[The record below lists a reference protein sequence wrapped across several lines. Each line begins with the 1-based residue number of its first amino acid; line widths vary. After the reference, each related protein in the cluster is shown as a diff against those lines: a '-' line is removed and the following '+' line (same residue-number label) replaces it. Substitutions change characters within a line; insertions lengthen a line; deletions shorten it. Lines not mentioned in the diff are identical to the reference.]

1 MTTATHNAASL
12 RRVLTWPSARVVT
25 LCLAAAL
32 FVVFCVLPIIYM
44 FGISLSDANGSLSAG
59 NYRRLLTEPRQR
71 ELLLTSTLLG
81 TGAALLATALG
92 APLGL
97 LLARAPLPAKRLLRV
112 TLAVPLVVPPYVL
125 ALAWIL
131 LTGPAGILARVLGHD
146 LLSEWT
152 YSLTGAVVVLGLG
165 FYPLSMLATEA
176 AARRVDGR
184 LEEAALVAA
193 RPGRVLRRITL
204 PLIAPTVAAAA
215 LVIVVFALSEFGVP
229 GLLRVRVFTTE
240 VFTAFA
246 ALYDFGAGV
255 ALATPLLAVALMAGV
270 AVKLMTGERLLATR
284 RAAHPGLQLSLRH
297 PWRVPVLLAL
307 AFVAFT
313 SIIVP
318 LAALAVEAGGVG
330 RIASA
335 VRASGAAIGNSLWLA
350 AVGATLVVALAVVL
364 GYGRARARTRFRGLV
379 DLAFIIIFA
388 VPSTVVG
395 IGIIG
400 LWNRPGLP
408 GDVYTSSAIIVVAYL
423 ARFVPVAALIL
434 AAGARQVPASFEEAA
449 EVAGAGWPR
458 TFTRI
463 VLPNM
468 RVSVAA
474 AWVVAFIFAFGELG
488 ATILVAPPGESTLPF
503 RVYTLIANTPPSEV
517 AALALVQVG
526 ILLAPLS
533 LLGFFARGDA
543 GRGGE
548 R

>member
-92 APLGL
+92 APFGL

-193 RPGRVLRRITL
+193 RPRRVLRRITL

-255 ALATPLLAVALMAGV
+255 ALATPLLAVALIAGV

-284 RAAHPGLQLSLRH
+284 RSTHLGLRFPLGRFRSVALTIIGII
-297 PWRVPVLLAL
+297 VFTAVLLPLTAL
-307 AFVAFT
+307 IT
-313 SIIVP
+313 
-318 LAALAVEAGGVG
+318 EAGGVEN
-330 RIASA
+330 IASA
-335 VRASGAAIGNSLWLA
+335 ARTSGDAIANSLWLA
-350 AVGATLVVALAVVL
+350 FAGATLIVALALVL
-364 GYGRARARTRFRGLV
+364 GYGRARARISFRRFF
-379 DLAFIIIFA
+379 DPAFILIFA
-388 VPSTVVG
+388 VPSTVIG
-395 IGIIG
+395 IGLIG
-400 LWNRPGLP
+400 LWNRAGVV
-408 GDVYTSSAIIVVAYL
+408 GHIYSSQWIILVAYL
-423 ARFVPVAALIL
+423 ARFAPLAALML
-434 AAGARQVPASFEEAA
+434 ATSVRQIPSSSEEAA
-449 EVAGAGWPR
+449 EVAGASWLR
-458 TFTRI
+458 TFVRI
-463 VLPNM
+463 VIPQL
-468 RVSVAA
+468 RTGLAA
-474 AWVVAFIFAFGELG
+474 AWVVSFIFCFGELG
-488 ATILVAPPGESTLPF
+488 ATVLVAPPGESTLPV
-503 RVYTLIANTPPSEV
+503 RVYTLIANTPSSEV
-517 AALALVQVG
+517 ASLALMQVG
-526 ILLAPLS
+526 ITGLPLVLFS
-533 LLGFFARGDA
+533 VFVLMKGKRAST
-543 GRGGE
+543 
-548 R
+548 